1 MAVET
6 GWQRARRTIL
16 AADFVSF
23 LAAVV
28 LYVLSVGGVRGF
40 AFTLGLTTLVDIVVV
55 FLFTKPLVT
64 MLAKTNFFGGRPQ
77 VVRAGPRA
85 PRRQEAQ
92 HDDAIVP
99 PGRCRRR
106 YRDQHRQGGL
116 MSRLGTLGA
125 RLYRGE
131 VSYDFIAHRK
141 VWYGVSAVLLLV
153 SIVSLL
159 TVQLTLGIEFRG
171 GAEFR
176 VKSPSVTQDAVRST
190 VSGVVDTEIVVQSVG
205 PDTVRVQTETL
216 TTDEA
221 EEVRNALAEEFGV
234 SRESV
239 STQVIGPSWGKDISE
254 KALRALVFFLIG
266 VVVFLSLYFEWKMAL
281 AAMVALLHDLVI
293 TVGIYSLIG
302 FEVTPATVIGF
313 LTILGYS
320 LYDTVVVF
328 DKVRENTA
336 GLAGGSRMTYSE
348 RREPRGQPDPGAID
362 QHLDHRAAADRRDPV
377 RRSRAA
383 GRGAAQG
390 PVARAVHRC
399 GRRRVL
405 VDLHRPA
412 AARDLKEREP
422 AMQALAKRVAGR
434 RAGTGVEAPSARR
447 KAAAAQPA
455 TTDQGVADTE
465 VDDPAAVPA
474 GAGAARKPAPPRR
487 PAGGSQRS
495 QPRKGSGGRNK
506 SKKRR

>member
-1 MAVET
+1 
-6 GWQRARRTIL
+6 
-16 AADFVSF
+16 
-23 LAAVV
+23 
-28 LYVLSVGGVRGF
+28 
-40 AFTLGLTTLVDIVVV
+40 
-55 FLFTKPLVT
+55 
-64 MLAKTNFFGGRPQ
+64 
-77 VVRAGPRA
+77 
-85 PRRQEAQ
+85 
-92 HDDAIVP
+92 
-99 PGRCRRR
+99 
-106 YRDQHRQGGL
+106 

-141 VWYGVSAVLLLV
+141 VWYAVSAALLVV

-190 VSGVVDTEIVVQSVG
+190 VSDVVDTEIVVQSVG
-205 PDTVRVQTETL
+205 PDTVRAQTETL

-221 EEVRNALAEEFGV
+221 EEVRNALAKEFGV
-234 SRESV
+234 SRASV

-254 KALRALVFFLIG
+254 KALRALIFFLIG

-281 AAMVALLHDLVI
+281 AAMIALLHDLVI
-293 TVGIYSLIG
+293 TAGLYSLIG

-336 GLAGGSRMTYSE
+336 GLAGGSRMTYSGAVNLAVNQTLV
-348 RREPRGQPDPGAID
+348 RSINTSIIALLPIGAI
-362 QHLDHRAAADRRDPV
+362 LF
-377 RRSRAA
+377 A
-383 GRGAAQG
+383 GVVLLGAG
-390 PVARAVHRC
+390 PLKDLSLALFIGVAVGAYSSIFIAPP
-399 GRRRVL
+399 L
-405 VDLHRPA
+405 LA
-412 AARDLKEREP
+412 SFKEREP

-434 RAGTGVEAPSARR
+434 RAGTGVETPSARR

-455 TTDQGVADTE
+455 ATDEGVTDTE